1 MAFFTLPPVPWSP
14 FPVFRYHPIQH
25 MACLRALSALS
36 LLAALATGACAQTQ
50 IASPSIP
57 APIPVKVVVVT
68 TFEVGADTGDRPG
81 ELQYWVERDR
91 LDQIVPLPAGY
102 HALRLNADGEMAV
115 TTGEGAAHAAATI
128 MALGLDPRFDLTH
141 AYWMV
146 AAIAGGSP
154 DHVSLGSA
162 AWARWVVDGDLGYEI
177 DPREMP
183 PAWTTGYIPL
193 GKTQPFAEPAKPQP
207 GQVYALNRALVDWA
221 FQLTR
226 TTPLADS
233 DRLKQARAHFLGAAA
248 NRPPFVTEGD
258 EISAS
263 TFWHGKLLDEWAA
276 QWVPYFTGGKG
287 VFATT
292 AMEDSGVLQSLQFLA
307 NAGRV
312 DFNRV
317 LVLRTISNFDRQ
329 PEGMSA
335 AESLDMQRIAGF
347 TAYLPSLEAAY
358 TVGHVVVNE
367 VLTHWP
373 QYEQTVPQAKE
384 EPAQNP

>member
-1 MAFFTLPPVPWSP
+1 MMAHLRTLSS
-14 FPVFRYHPIQH
+14 F
-25 MACLRALSALS
+25 S
-36 LLAALATGACAQTQ
+36 LLAALAVAASAQ
-50 IASPSIP
+50 PP
-57 APIPVKVVVVT
+57 PIPVKVVVIT

-81 ELQYWVERDR
+81 ELQYWVERDH
-91 LDQIVPLPAGY
+91 LDQIYPLPAGY
-102 HALRLNADGEMAV
+102 HALRMNADGEMTV

-154 DHVSLGSA
+154 DRVSLGSA

-183 PAWTTGYIPL
+183 AGWMTGYIPL
-193 GKTQPFAEPAKPQP
+193 GKQQPFEEPAKPQA
-207 GQVYALNRALVDWA
+207 GQVYELNQSLVDWA
-221 FQLTR
+221 FRLTR
-226 TTPLADS
+226 ATPLADS
-233 DRLKQARAHFLGAAA
+233 DKLKQARSHFAGAAA
-248 NRPPFVTEGD
+248 GRPPFVTEGD
-258 EISAS
+258 EVSSS
-263 TFWHGKLLDEWAA
+263 TFWHGKLLDAWAA

-287 VFATT
+287 IFATT
-292 AMEDSGVLQSLQFLA
+292 AMEDSGVLQSLQFLS

-317 LVLRTISNFDRQ
+317 LVLRTVSNFDRQ

-335 AESLDMQRIAGF
+335 ADSLDMQRMAGF

-358 TVGHVVVNE
+358 AVGHVVVNE
-367 VLTHWP
+367 LLTRWP
-373 QYEQTVPQAKE
+373 QYESQVPSAGDAAVQ
-384 EPAQNP
+384 

>member
-1 MAFFTLPPVPWSP
+1 MMPVLRTLSS
-14 FPVFRYHPIQH
+14 F
-25 MACLRALSALS
+25 S
-36 LLAALATGACAQTQ
+36 LLAVLAFTASAQ
-50 IASPSIP
+50 SR
-57 APIPVKVVVVT
+57 PIPVKVVIVT

-81 ELQYWVERDR
+81 ELQYWVERDH
-91 LDQIVPLPAGY
+91 LDQIYPLPAGY
-102 HALRLNADGEMAV
+102 HGLHMSADGEMTV

-154 DHVSLGSA
+154 DRVSLGSA
-162 AWARWVVDGDLGYEI
+162 AWARWVVDGDLSYEI

-183 PAWTTGYIPL
+183 AGWTTGYIPL
-193 GKTQPFAEPAKPQP
+193 GKTQPFEEPAKPQP
-207 GQVYALNRALVDWA
+207 GQVYALNTGLVDWA
-221 FQLTR
+221 FHLTQI
-226 TTPLADS
+226 TPLADS
-233 DRLKQARAHFLGAAA
+233 DKLKQARTHFVGAAA
-248 NRPPFVTEGD
+248 GRPPFVTEGD
-258 EISAS
+258 EVSAS

-292 AMEDSGVLQSLQFLA
+292 AMEDSGVLQSLEFLS

-317 LVLRTISNFDRQ
+317 LVLRTISNFDQQ
-329 PEGMSA
+329 PQGMSA
-335 AESLDMQRIAGF
+335 ADSLDMQRMAGF

-358 TVGHVVVNE
+358 DVGHVVVNE
-367 VLTHWP
+367 LLTHWP
-373 QYEQTVPQAKE
+373 QYEPAAPQANG
-384 EPAQNP
+384 EPAQKP